1 MVDSAACEVDCDVA
15 DAVLDGSLRSTAVD
29 PSSEKIEPPG
39 RVPFEFVRSDEVERT
54 VEPVWVTVALD
65 ITGDVISVP
74 LWLGKGA
81 WESRGE
87 GEGEG
92 ENDGVLF
99 LGLSLRIFEFAA
111 SEPPPKPSSTLM
123 RFAG

>member
-1 MVDSAACEVDCDVA
+1 VVDSATWVVDCDVA
-15 DAVLDGSLRSTAVD
+15 PDGSPRSTAVD
-29 PSSEKIEPPG
+29 PSSEKIESPG
-39 RVPFEFVRSDEVERT
+39 RVPFEFVRSDEVET
-54 VEPVWVTVALD
+54 IVEPVWVTVALD
-65 ITGDVISVP
+65 ITGDVTSVP

-81 WESRGE
+81 WESRG
-87 GEGEG
+87 GGEG